1 MNSFQR
7 IFILTLVFLA
17 SCGNNNENN
26 VVSNYYYT
34 CPMHPS
40 VKSNSPGSCP
50 VCNMSLIKVEK
61 QNNQH
66 AQQEGNFITIEKQQQ
81 QLAGIKTDTVKFQTI
96 IPASTILG
104 TVAIDEEQVTTIS
117 SRVKGR
123 IDKLYIK
130 TSGEYIRK
138 GNPVYAIYS
147 EQLFADEKEFLALS
161 EKRTSN
167 TIENKLLDD
176 MFSASKNKLLLWGL
190 SEKQIEELVKSK
202 SASPQ
207 IIFYAQTEGY
217 VTEVLVQEGE
227 YVEVG
232 TPLIKLTSLNQIWID
247 AQVYSNEIERISG
260 SNSFQV
266 FSEAY
271 PNEVYTGR
279 LVFSNPSVEDGR
291 KIQLLRIRVNN
302 SPPSGEAEGAKLIPG
317 MMVYVNPKQN
327 AKPVLAVPKSAVL
340 LEKMKTVWVLAHD
353 NTFEQRMVET
363 GTENKFWIEIV
374 SGLKEGETVVTEG
387 AYLISS
393 EFILKSGAGQ
403 RHEH

>member
-1 MNSFQR
+1 MKQKI
-7 IFILTLVFLA
+7 IFLSIAILFALA
-17 SCGNNNENN
+17 GCKSKNENHAGHDTGT
-26 VVSNYYYT
+26 YYT
-34 CPMHPS
+34 CPMHPT

-61 QNNQH
+61 QNNEH

-161 EKRTSN
+161 EKRTNN
-167 TIENKLLDD
+167 TTGNELLDD
-176 MFSASKNKLLLWGL
+176 MLSASKNKLLLWGL
-190 SEKQIEELVKSK
+190 SEKQIAELGKNK
-202 SASPQ
+202 SASQQ

-217 VTEVLVQEGE
+217 VTEILVKEGA
-227 YVEVG
+227 YVEAG
-232 TPLIKLTSLNQIWID
+232 TLLFKLTELNQVWID
-247 AQVYSNEIERISG
+247 AQVYSNEIGKISG
-260 SNSFQV
+260 SSSFQI
-266 FSEAY
+266 FSETY
-271 PNEVYTGR
+271 PDEIYAGR

-291 KIQLLRIRVNN
+291 KVQLLRLKVDN
-302 SPPSGEAEGAKLIPG
+302 SKNKLIPG
-317 MMVYVNPKQN
+317 MMVYVSPKQN
-327 AKPVLAVPKSAVL
+327 SKPVLAVPKSAVL

-363 GTENKFWIEIV
+363 GTENKFWIEIL

>member
-1 MNSFQR
+1 MKQKI
-7 IFILTLVFLA
+7 IFLSIAILFALA
-17 SCGNNNENN
+17 GCKSKNENHAGHDTGT
-26 VVSNYYYT
+26 YYT
-34 CPMHPS
+34 CPMHPT

-61 QNNQH
+61 QNNEH

-161 EKRTSN
+161 EKRTNN
-167 TIENKLLDD
+167 TTENELLDD
-176 MFSASKNKLLLWGL
+176 MLSASKNKLLLWGL
-190 SEKQIEELVKSK
+190 SEKQIAELEKSK
-202 SASPQ
+202 SASQQ

-217 VTEVLVQEGE
+217 VTEILVKEGA
-227 YVEVG
+227 YVEAG
-232 TPLIKLTSLNQIWID
+232 TLLFKLTELNQVWID
-247 AQVYSNEIERISG
+247 AQVYSNEIEKISG
-260 SNSFQV
+260 SSSFQI
-266 FSEAY
+266 FSETY
-271 PNEVYTGR
+271 PDEIYEGR

-291 KIQLLRIRVNN
+291 KVQLLRLKVDN
-302 SPPSGEAEGAKLIPG
+302 SKNKLIPG

-327 AKPVLAVPKSAVL
+327 SKPVLAVPKSAVL

-363 GTENKFWIEIV
+363 GIENKFWIEIL

>member
-1 MNSFQR
+1 MKQKI
-7 IFILTLVFLA
+7 IFLSIAILFALA
-17 SCGNNNENN
+17 GCKSKNENHAGHDTGT
-26 VVSNYYYT
+26 YYT
-34 CPMHPS
+34 CPMHPT

-61 QNNQH
+61 QNNEH

-161 EKRTSN
+161 EKRTNN
-167 TIENKLLDD
+167 TTENELLDD
-176 MFSASKNKLLLWGL
+176 MLSASKNKLLLWGL
-190 SEKQIEELVKSK
+190 SEKQIAELEKSK
-202 SASPQ
+202 SASQQ

-217 VTEVLVQEGE
+217 VTEILVKEGA
-227 YVEVG
+227 YVEAG
-232 TPLIKLTSLNQIWID
+232 TLLFKLTELNQVWID
-247 AQVYSNEIERISG
+247 AQVYSNEIEKISG
-260 SNSFQV
+260 SSSFQI
-266 FSEAY
+266 FSETY
-271 PNEVYTGR
+271 PDEIYEGR

-291 KIQLLRIRVNN
+291 KVQLLRLKVDN
-302 SPPSGEAEGAKLIPG
+302 SKNKLIPG
-317 MMVYVNPKQN
+317 MMVYVSPKQN
-327 AKPVLAVPKSAVL
+327 SKPVLAVPKSAVL

-363 GTENKFWIEIV
+363 GIENKFWIEIL

-403 RHEH
+403 RHDH

>member
-1 MNSFQR
+1 MKQIIISN
-7 IFILTLVFLA
+7 IFLSILILA
-17 SCGNNNENN
+17 GCKNGHKNHQTTSD
-26 VVSNYYYT
+26 SYYT

-40 VKSNSPGSCP
+40 VMSSTPGACP

-61 QNNQH
+61 KENKH
-66 AQQEGNFITIEKQQQ
+66 ASKQGNFITIEKQQQ
-81 QLAGIKTDTVKFQTI
+81 QLAGIKTDTVKFQNI
-96 IPASTILG
+96 FSSSTILG

-161 EKRTSN
+161 ENKINSN
-167 TIENKLLDD
+167 AENKLLND
-176 MFSASKNKLLLWGL
+176 MLSASKNKLLLWGL
-190 SEKQIEELVKSK
+190 SEKQIEEFEKNK

-217 VTEVLVQEGE
+217 VTDVLVKEGE

-247 AQVYSNEIERISG
+247 AQVYSNEIEKISG

-266 FSEAY
+266 FSETY
-271 PNEVYTGR
+271 PDEVYTGR

-291 KIQLLRIRVNN
+291 KVQLLRLKVDN
-302 SPPSGEAEGAKLIPG
+302 SKNKLIPG
-317 MMVYVNPKQN
+317 MMVYVSPKQN
-327 AKPVLAVPKSAVL
+327 SKPVLAVPKSAVL
-340 LEKMKTVWVLAHD
+340 LEKMKTVWVLAHN

-363 GTENKFWIEIV
+363 GTENKYWIEIK
-374 SGLKEGETVVTEG
+374 SGLKQGDVVVTEG

>member
-1 MNSFQR
+1 MKQKI
-7 IFILTLVFLA
+7 IFLSIAILFALA
-17 SCGNNNENN
+17 GCKSKNENHAGHDTGT
-26 VVSNYYYT
+26 YYT
-34 CPMHPS
+34 CPMHPT

-61 QNNQH
+61 QNNEH

-161 EKRTSN
+161 EKRTNN
-167 TIENKLLDD
+167 TTENELLDD
-176 MFSASKNKLLLWGL
+176 MLSASKNKLLLWGL
-190 SEKQIEELVKSK
+190 SEKQIAELEKSK
-202 SASPQ
+202 SASQQ

-217 VTEVLVQEGE
+217 VTEILVKEGA
-227 YVEVG
+227 YVEAG
-232 TPLIKLTSLNQIWID
+232 TLLFKLTELNQVWID
-247 AQVYSNEIERISG
+247 AQVYSNEIEKISG
-260 SNSFQV
+260 SSSFQI
-266 FSEAY
+266 FSETY
-271 PNEVYTGR
+271 PDEIYEGR

-291 KIQLLRIRVNN
+291 KVQLLRLKVDN
-302 SPPSGEAEGAKLIPG
+302 SKNKLIPG
-317 MMVYVNPKQN
+317 MMVYVSPKQN
-327 AKPVLAVPKSAVL
+327 SKPVLAVPKSAVL

-363 GTENKFWIEIV
+363 GIENKFWIEIL

-387 AYLISS
+387 ASLISS

>member
-1 MNSFQR
+1 MKQKI
-7 IFILTLVFLA
+7 IFLSIAILFALA
-17 SCGNNNENN
+17 GCKSKNENHAGHDTGT
-26 VVSNYYYT
+26 YYT
-34 CPMHPS
+34 CPMHPT

-61 QNNQH
+61 QNNEH
-66 AQQEGNFITIEKQQQ
+66 AQQAGNFITIEKKQQ
-81 QLAGIKTDTVKFQTI
+81 QLAGIKTDTVKFQNI
-96 IPASTILG
+96 FSSSTILG

-147 EQLFADEKEFLALS
+147 EQLFADVKEFLALS
-161 EKRTSN
+161 ENKINSN
-167 TIENKLLDD
+167 AENKLLND
-176 MFSASKNKLLLWGL
+176 MLSASKNKLLLWGL
-190 SEKQIEELVKSK
+190 SEKQIEELEKNK

-217 VTEVLVQEGE
+217 VTDVLVKEGE

-232 TPLIKLTSLNQIWID
+232 TPLIKLTSLNQVWID
-247 AQVYSNEIERISG
+247 AQVYSNEIEKISG

-266 FSEAY
+266 FSETY
-271 PNEVYTGR
+271 PDEIYTGR
-279 LVFSNPSVEDGR
+279 LVFSNPSLENGR
-291 KIQLLRIRVNN
+291 KVQLLRLKVDN
-302 SPPSGEAEGAKLIPG
+302 SKNKLIPG
-317 MMVYVNPKQN
+317 MMVYVSPKQN
-327 AKPVLAVPKSAVL
+327 SKPVLAVPKSAVL
-340 LEKMKTVWVLAHD
+340 LEKMKTVWVLSHN

-363 GTENKFWIEIV
+363 GTENKYWIEIK
-374 SGLKEGETVVTEG
+374 SGLKQGDVVVTEG

>member
-1 MNSFQR
+1 MKQKI
-7 IFILTLVFLA
+7 IFLSITILFALA
-17 SCGNNNENN
+17 GCKSKNENHAGHD
-26 VVSNYYYT
+26 SGTYYT
-34 CPMHPS
+34 CPMHPT

-61 QNNQH
+61 QNNEH
-66 AQQEGNFITIEKQQQ
+66 AQQAGNFITIEKKQQ
-81 QLAGIKTDTVKFQTI
+81 QLAGIKTDTVKFQNI
-96 IPASTILG
+96 FSSSTILG

-161 EKRTSN
+161 ENKINSN
-167 TIENKLLDD
+167 AENKLLND
-176 MFSASKNKLLLWGL
+176 MLSASKNKLLLWGL
-190 SEKQIEELVKSK
+190 SEKQIEELEKNK

-207 IIFYAQTEGY
+207 IVFYAQTEGY
-217 VTEVLVQEGE
+217 VTEILVKEGA
-227 YVEVG
+227 YVEEG
-232 TPLIKLTSLNQIWID
+232 TLLIKLTALNQVWID
-247 AQVYSNEIERISG
+247 AQVYSNEIEKISG

-266 FSEAY
+266 FSETY
-271 PNEVYTGR
+271 PDEIYTGR
-279 LVFSNPSVEDGR
+279 LVFSNPSVENGR
-291 KIQLLRIRVNN
+291 KVQLLRLKVDN
-302 SPPSGEAEGAKLIPG
+302 SKNKLIPG
-317 MMVYVNPKQN
+317 MMVYVSPKQN
-327 AKPVLAVPKSAVL
+327 SKPVLAVPKSAVL

-353 NTFEQRMVET
+353 NTFEQRMVKT
-363 GTENKFWIEIV
+363 GAENKFWIEIV
-374 SGLKEGETVVTEG
+374 SGLKEGETIVTEG

>member
-1 MNSFQR
+1 MKQKI
-7 IFILTLVFLA
+7 IFLSIAILFALA
-17 SCGNNNENN
+17 GCKSKNENHAGHDTGT
-26 VVSNYYYT
+26 YYT
-34 CPMHPS
+34 CPMHPT

-61 QNNQH
+61 QNNEH
-66 AQQEGNFITIEKQQQ
+66 AQQAGNFITIEKKQQ
-81 QLAGIKTDTVKFQTI
+81 QLAGIKTDTVKFQNI
-96 IPASTILG
+96 FSSSTILG

-147 EQLFADEKEFLALS
+147 EQLFADVKEFLALS
-161 EKRTSN
+161 ENKINSN
-167 TIENKLLDD
+167 AENKLLND
-176 MFSASKNKLLLWGL
+176 MLSASKNKLLLWGL
-190 SEKQIEELVKSK
+190 SEKQIEELEKSK

-207 IIFYAQTEGY
+207 IIFYAQIEGY
-217 VTEVLVQEGE
+217 VTEVLVKEGE

-247 AQVYSNEIERISG
+247 AQVYSNEIEKISG

-266 FSEAY
+266 FSETY
-271 PNEVYTGR
+271 PDEVYTGR

-291 KIQLLRIRVNN
+291 KVQLLRLKVDN
-302 SPPSGEAEGAKLIPG
+302 SKNKLIPG
-317 MMVYVNPKQN
+317 MMVYVSPKQN
-327 AKPVLAVPKSAVL
+327 SKPVLAVPKSAVL

-363 GTENKFWIEIV
+363 GVENKHWIEIT
-374 SGLKEGETVVTEG
+374 SGLKPGDIVVTEG

-403 RHEH
+403 RHDH

>member
-1 MNSFQR
+1 MKQKI
-7 IFILTLVFLA
+7 IFLSITILFALA
-17 SCGNNNENN
+17 GCKSKNEN
-26 VVSNYYYT
+26 YAGHDTGTYYT
-34 CPMHPS
+34 CPMHPT

-61 QNNQH
+61 QNNEH

-104 TVAIDEEQVTTIS
+104 TVAIDEEQVTNIS

-130 TSGEYIRK
+130 TSGEYIQK

-161 EKRTSN
+161 DKRTSN
-167 TIENKLLDD
+167 TSENKLLTD
-176 MFSASKNKLLLWGL
+176 MLSASKNKLLLWGL
-190 SEKQIEELVKSK
+190 TEKQIAELGKNK

-217 VTEVLVQEGE
+217 VTDVLVKEGE

-232 TPLIKLTSLNQIWID
+232 TPLIKLTSLNQVWID
-247 AQVYSNEIERISG
+247 AQVYSNEIEKISG
-260 SNSFQV
+260 SSSFQI
-266 FSEAY
+266 FSETY
-271 PNEVYTGR
+271 PDEVYKGR
-279 LVFSNPSVEDGR
+279 LVFSNPIVEDGR
-291 KIQLLRIRVNN
+291 KVQLLRLKIDNAKN
-302 SPPSGEAEGAKLIPG
+302 KLIPG
-317 MMVYVNPKQN
+317 MMVYVSPKQN
-327 AKPVLAVPKSAVL
+327 SKPVLAVPKSAVL
-340 LEKMKTVWVLAHD
+340 LEKMKTVWVLAHE

-363 GTENKFWIEIV
+363 GAENKFWIEILT
-374 SGLKEGETVVTEG
+374 GIKEGEIIVTDG
-387 AYLISS
+387 SYLVSS

-403 RHEH
+403 RHDH

>member
-1 MNSFQR
+1 MKKKI
-7 IFILTLVFLA
+7 IFLSIAILFALA
-17 SCGNNNENN
+17 GCKSKNENHAGHD
-26 VVSNYYYT
+26 SDSYYT
-34 CPMHPS
+34 CPMHPT
-40 VKSNSPGSCP
+40 VKSNIPGSCP

-61 QNNQH
+61 QNNDH

-96 IPASTILG
+96 VTASTILG

-147 EQLFADEKEFLALS
+147 EQLFADEKEFLTFS
-161 EKRTSN
+161 EKRKSN
-167 TIENKLLDD
+167 TTENKLLDD
-176 MFSASKNKLLLWGL
+176 MLSASKNKLLLWGL
-190 SEKQIEELVKSK
+190 SEKQIEELEKSK

-217 VTEVLVQEGE
+217 VTEVLVKEGE

-247 AQVYSNEIERISG
+247 AQVYSNEIEKISG

-266 FSEAY
+266 FSETY
-271 PNEVYTGR
+271 PNEIYTGR
-279 LVFSNPSVEDGR
+279 LVFNNPSVEEGR
-291 KIQLLRIRVNN
+291 KVHLLRLKVDN
-302 SPPSGEAEGAKLIPG
+302 SKNKLIPG
-317 MMVYVNPKQN
+317 MMVYVSPKQN
-327 AKPVLAVPKSAVL
+327 SKPVLAVPKSAVL
-340 LEKMKTVWVLAHD
+340 LEKMETIWVLAHD
-353 NTFEQRMVET
+353 NTFEQRMVAT
-363 GTENKFWIEIV
+363 GIENKFWIEIV
-374 SGLKEGETVVTEG
+374 SGLKEGEIVVTEG

>member
-1 MNSFQR
+1 MRKLIYITILFS
-7 IFILTLVFLA
+7 IFILA
-17 SCGNNNENN
+17 ACKNGHENHEAT
-26 VVSNYYYT
+26 SDSYYT

-61 QNNQH
+61 QNNEH
-66 AQQEGNFITIEKQQQ
+66 AQQAGNFITIEKKQQ
-81 QLAGIKTDTVKFQTI
+81 QLAGIKTDTVKFQNI
-96 IPASTILG
+96 FSSSTILG

-147 EQLFADEKEFLALS
+147 EQLFADVKEFLALS
-161 EKRTSN
+161 ENKINSN
-167 TIENKLLDD
+167 AENKLLND
-176 MFSASKNKLLLWGL
+176 MLSASKNKLLLWGL
-190 SEKQIEELVKSK
+190 SEKQIEELEKNK

-217 VTEVLVQEGE
+217 VTDVLVKEGE

-232 TPLIKLTSLNQIWID
+232 TPLIKLTSLNQVWID
-247 AQVYSNEIERISG
+247 AQVYSNEIEKISG

-266 FSEAY
+266 FSETY
-271 PNEVYTGR
+271 PDEIYTGR
-279 LVFSNPSVEDGR
+279 LVFSNPSLENGR
-291 KIQLLRIRVNN
+291 KVQLLRLKVDN
-302 SPPSGEAEGAKLIPG
+302 SKNKLIPG
-317 MMVYVNPKQN
+317 MMVYVSPKQN
-327 AKPVLAVPKSAVL
+327 SKPVLAVPKSALL

-363 GTENKFWIEIV
+363 GVENKHWIEIT
-374 SGLKEGETVVTEG
+374 SGLKPGDIVVTEG

>member
-1 MNSFQR
+1 MKQKI
-7 IFILTLVFLA
+7 IFLSITILFALA
-17 SCGNNNENN
+17 GCKSKNENHAGHD
-26 VVSNYYYT
+26 SGTYYT
-34 CPMHPS
+34 CPMHPT

-61 QNNQH
+61 QNNDH
-66 AQQEGNFITIEKQQQ
+66 AQQEGNFISIEKQQQ

-96 IPASTILG
+96 ISASTILG

-161 EKRTSN
+161 DKRTSN
-167 TIENKLLDD
+167 TTENKLLDE
-176 MFSASKNKLLLWGL
+176 MLSASKNKLLLWGL
-190 SEKQIEELVKSK
+190 SEKQIDELGKNK

-217 VTEVLVQEGE
+217 VTEILVKEGA
-227 YVEVG
+227 YVEAG
-232 TPLIKLTSLNQIWID
+232 TLLIKLTELNQIWID
-247 AQVYSNEIERISG
+247 AQVYSNEIEKISG

-266 FSEAY
+266 FSETY
-271 PNEVYTGR
+271 PDEVYTGR

-291 KIQLLRIRVNN
+291 KVQLLRLRIDNTKN
-302 SPPSGEAEGAKLIPG
+302 KLIPG
-317 MMVYVNPKQN
+317 MMVYVSPKQN
-327 AKPVLAVPKSAVL
+327 SKPVLAVPKSAVL

-353 NTFEQRMVET
+353 NTFEQRMVKT
-363 GTENKFWIEIV
+363 GAENKFWIEIL

>member
-1 MNSFQR
+1 MKQKI
-7 IFILTLVFLA
+7 IFLSITILFALA
-17 SCGNNNENN
+17 GCKSKNENHAGHD
-26 VVSNYYYT
+26 SGTYYT
-34 CPMHPS
+34 CPMHPT

-61 QNNQH
+61 QNNEH
-66 AQQEGNFITIEKQQQ
+66 AQQAGNFITIEKKQQ
-81 QLAGIKTDTVKFQTI
+81 QLAGIKTDTVKFQNI
-96 IPASTILG
+96 FSSSTILG

-123 IDKLYIK
+123 LDKLYIK

-161 EKRTSN
+161 ENKINSN
-167 TIENKLLDD
+167 AENKLLND
-176 MFSASKNKLLLWGL
+176 MLSASKNKLLLWGL
-190 SEKQIEELVKSK
+190 SEKQIEELEKNK

-207 IIFYAQTEGY
+207 IVFYAQTEGY
-217 VTEVLVQEGE
+217 VTEILVKEGA
-227 YVEVG
+227 YVEEG
-232 TPLIKLTSLNQIWID
+232 TLLIKLTALNQVWID
-247 AQVYSNEIERISG
+247 AQVYSNEIEKISG

-266 FSEAY
+266 FSETY
-271 PNEVYTGR
+271 PDEIYTGR
-279 LVFSNPSVEDGR
+279 LVFSNPSVENGR
-291 KIQLLRIRVNN
+291 KVQLLRLKVDN
-302 SPPSGEAEGAKLIPG
+302 SKNKLIPG
-317 MMVYVNPKQN
+317 MMVYVSPKQN
-327 AKPVLAVPKSAVL
+327 SKPVLAVPKSAVL
-340 LEKMKTVWVLAHD
+340 LEKMKTVWVLAHN

-363 GTENKFWIEIV
+363 GAENKFWIEIL

-403 RHEH
+403 RHDH

>member
-1 MNSFQR
+1 MKQKI
-7 IFILTLVFLA
+7 IFLSITILFALA
-17 SCGNNNENN
+17 GCKSKNENHAGHD
-26 VVSNYYYT
+26 SGTYYT

-61 QNNQH
+61 QNNEH
-66 AQQEGNFITIEKQQQ
+66 TQQDGNFITIEKQQQ
-81 QLAGIKTDTVKFQTI
+81 QLAGIKTDTVKFQAI

-161 EKRTSN
+161 EKRTNN
-167 TIENKLLDD
+167 TTENKLLDD
-176 MFSASKNKLLLWGL
+176 MLSASKNKLLLWGL
-190 SEKQIEELVKSK
+190 SEKQIAELGKNK

-217 VTEVLVQEGE
+217 VTEVLVKEGE

-232 TPLIKLTSLNQIWID
+232 TSIVKLTTLNQVWID
-247 AQVYSNEIERISG
+247 AQVYSNEIEKISG

-266 FSEAY
+266 FSETY
-271 PNEVYTGR
+271 PDEVYTGR
-279 LVFSNPSVEDGR
+279 LVFSNPGVEDNR
-291 KIQLLRIRVNN
+291 KVQLLRLRIDNAKNN
-302 SPPSGEAEGAKLIPG
+302 LIPG
-317 MMVYVNPKQN
+317 MMVYVSPKQN
-327 AKPVLAVPKSAVL
+327 SKPVLAVPKSAVL
-340 LEKMKTVWVLAHD
+340 LEKMKTVWILAHD

-363 GTENKFWIEIV
+363 GTENKFWIEIL
-374 SGLKEGETVVTEG
+374 SGIKEGEIIVTDG
-387 AYLISS
+387 SYLISS

-403 RHEH
+403 RHDH

>member
-1 MNSFQR
+1 MKQKI
-7 IFILTLVFLA
+7 IFLSITIILALA
-17 SCGNNNENN
+17 GCKSKNENHAGHD
-26 VVSNYYYT
+26 SGTYYT

-61 QNNQH
+61 QDNRYEQH
-66 AQQEGNFITIEKQQQ
+66 KGNFITIEKPQQL
-81 QLAGIKTDTVKFQTI
+81 LAGIKTDTVKFQTI

-147 EQLFADEKEFLALS
+147 EQLFADEKEFLSLL
-161 EKRTSN
+161 EKKKSSN
-167 TIENKLLDD
+167 NENKLLDD
-176 MFSASKNKLLLWGL
+176 MLSASKNKLLLWGL
-190 SEKQIEELVKSK
+190 SEKQIDELVKNK
-202 SASPQ
+202 FVSPQ

-217 VTEVLVQEGE
+217 VTDVLVKEGE

-232 TPLIKLTSLNQIWID
+232 TPLIKLTSLNQVWID
-247 AQVYSNEIERISG
+247 AQVYYNEIEKISG

-266 FSEAY
+266 FSETY
-271 PNEVYTGR
+271 PDEVYTGR

-291 KIQLLRIRVNN
+291 KVQLLRLRIDNAK
-302 SPPSGEAEGAKLIPG
+302 GKLIPG
-317 MMVYVNPKQN
+317 MMVYVSPKPN
-327 AKPVLAVPKSAVL
+327 VKPVLAVPKSAVL
-340 LEKMKTVWVLAHD
+340 LEKMKTVWVLVHN

-363 GTENKFWIEIV
+363 GAENKFWIEIV

>member
-1 MNSFQR
+1 MKQKI
-7 IFILTLVFLA
+7 IFLSITILLA
-17 SCGNNNENN
+17 LAGCKSKNENHAGHD
-26 VVSNYYYT
+26 SGTYYT
-34 CPMHPS
+34 CPMHPT

-61 QNNQH
+61 QNNEH

-104 TVAIDEEQVTTIS
+104 TVAIDEEQVTNIS

-130 TSGEYIRK
+130 TSGEYIQK

-161 EKRTSN
+161 DKRTSN
-167 TIENKLLDD
+167 TSENKLLTD
-176 MFSASKNKLLLWGL
+176 MLSASKNKLLLWGL
-190 SEKQIEELVKSK
+190 TEKQIAELGKNK

-217 VTEVLVQEGE
+217 VTDVLVKEGE

-232 TPLIKLTSLNQIWID
+232 TPLIKLTSLNQVWID
-247 AQVYSNEIERISG
+247 AQVYSNEIEKISG
-260 SNSFQV
+260 SSSFQI
-266 FSEAY
+266 FSETY
-271 PNEVYTGR
+271 PDEVYKGR
-279 LVFSNPSVEDGR
+279 LVFSNPIVEDGR
-291 KIQLLRIRVNN
+291 KVQLLRLKIDNAKN
-302 SPPSGEAEGAKLIPG
+302 KLIPG
-317 MMVYVNPKQN
+317 MMVYVSPKQN
-327 AKPVLAVPKSAVL
+327 SKPVLAVPKSAVL
-340 LEKMKTVWVLAHD
+340 LEKMKTVWVLAHE
-353 NTFEQRMVET
+353 NTFEQRMVKT
-363 GTENKFWIEIV
+363 GAENKFWIEILT
-374 SGLKEGETVVTEG
+374 GIKEGEIIVTDG
-387 AYLISS
+387 SYLVSS

-403 RHEH
+403 RHDH

>member
-1 MNSFQR
+1 MKQKI
-7 IFILTLVFLA
+7 IFLSIAILFALA
-17 SCGNNNENN
+17 GCKSKNENHAGHDTGT
-26 VVSNYYYT
+26 YYT
-34 CPMHPS
+34 CPMHPT

-61 QNNQH
+61 QNNEH

-161 EKRTSN
+161 EKRTNN
-167 TIENKLLDD
+167 TTENELLDD
-176 MFSASKNKLLLWGL
+176 MLSASKNKLLLWGL
-190 SEKQIEELVKSK
+190 SEKQIAELEKSK

-217 VTEVLVQEGE
+217 VTEVLVKEGE

-247 AQVYSNEIERISG
+247 AQVYSNEIEKISG

-266 FSEAY
+266 FSETY
-271 PNEVYTGR
+271 PNEIYTGR
-279 LVFSNPSVEDGR
+279 LVFNNPSVEEGR
-291 KIQLLRIRVNN
+291 KVHLLRLKVDN
-302 SPPSGEAEGAKLIPG
+302 SKNKLIPG
-317 MMVYVNPKQN
+317 MMVYVSPKQN
-327 AKPVLAVPKSAVL
+327 SKPVLAVPKSAVL
-340 LEKMKTVWVLAHD
+340 LEKMETIWVLAHD
-353 NTFEQRMVET
+353 NTFEQRMVAT
-363 GTENKFWIEIV
+363 GIENKFWIEIL

>member
-1 MNSFQR
+1 MKQKI
-7 IFILTLVFLA
+7 IFLSIAILFALA
-17 SCGNNNENN
+17 GCKSKNENHAGHDTGT
-26 VVSNYYYT
+26 YYT
-34 CPMHPS
+34 CPMHPT

-61 QNNQH
+61 QNNEH

-161 EKRTSN
+161 EKRTNN
-167 TIENKLLDD
+167 TTGNELLDD
-176 MFSASKNKLLLWGL
+176 MLSASKNKLLLWGL
-190 SEKQIEELVKSK
+190 SEKQIAELEKSK
-202 SASPQ
+202 SASQQ

-217 VTEVLVQEGE
+217 VTEILVKEGA
-227 YVEVG
+227 YVEAG
-232 TPLIKLTSLNQIWID
+232 TLLFKLTELNQVWID
-247 AQVYSNEIERISG
+247 AQVYSNEIEKISG
-260 SNSFQV
+260 SSSFQI
-266 FSEAY
+266 FSETY
-271 PNEVYTGR
+271 PDEIYSGR

-291 KIQLLRIRVNN
+291 KVQLLRLKVDN
-302 SPPSGEAEGAKLIPG
+302 SKNKLIPG
-317 MMVYVNPKQN
+317 MMVYVSPKQN
-327 AKPVLAVPKSAVL
+327 SKPVLAVPKSAVL

-363 GTENKFWIEIV
+363 GIENKFWIEIL

>member
-1 MNSFQR
+1 MKQKI
-7 IFILTLVFLA
+7 IFLSIAILFALA
-17 SCGNNNENN
+17 GCKSKNENHAGHDTGT
-26 VVSNYYYT
+26 YYT
-34 CPMHPS
+34 CPMHPT

-61 QNNQH
+61 QNNEH

-161 EKRTSN
+161 EKRTNN
-167 TIENKLLDD
+167 TTENELLDD
-176 MFSASKNKLLLWGL
+176 MLSASKNKLLLWGL
-190 SEKQIEELVKSK
+190 SEKQIAELEKSK
-202 SASPQ
+202 SASQQ

-217 VTEVLVQEGE
+217 VTEILVKEGA
-227 YVEVG
+227 YVEAG
-232 TPLIKLTSLNQIWID
+232 TLLFKLTELNQVWID
-247 AQVYSNEIERISG
+247 AQVYSNEIEKISG
-260 SNSFQV
+260 SSSFQI
-266 FSEAY
+266 FSETY
-271 PNEVYTGR
+271 PDEIYEGR

-291 KIQLLRIRVNN
+291 KVQLLRLKVDN
-302 SPPSGEAEGAKLIPG
+302 SKNKLIPG
-317 MMVYVNPKQN
+317 MMVYVSPKQN
-327 AKPVLAVPKSAVL
+327 SKPVLAVPKSAVL

-363 GTENKFWIEIV
+363 GIENKFWIEIL

>member
-1 MNSFQR
+1 MKQKI
-7 IFILTLVFLA
+7 IFLLITILFALA
-17 SCGNNNENN
+17 GCKSNNDNHAGHDSET
-26 VVSNYYYT
+26 YYT
-34 CPMHPS
+34 CPMHPT

-61 QNNQH
+61 QNNEH
-66 AQQEGNFITIEKQQQ
+66 AQQAGNFITIEKKQQ
-81 QLAGIKTDTVKFQTI
+81 QLAGIKTDTVKFQNI
-96 IPASTILG
+96 FSASPILG

-123 IDKLYIK
+123 LDKLYIK

-161 EKRTSN
+161 EKKKN
-167 TIENKLLDD
+167 GNAENKLLND
-176 MFSASKNKLLLWGL
+176 MLSASKNKLLLWGL
-190 SEKQIEELVKSK
+190 AENQIDELEKNKFASQQIV
-202 SASPQ
+202 
-207 IIFYAQTEGY
+207 FYAQTEGY
-217 VTEVLVQEGE
+217 VTEILVKEGA
-227 YVEVG
+227 YVEEG
-232 TPLIKLTSLNQIWID
+232 TLLLKLTALNQVWID
-247 AQVYSNEIERISG
+247 AQVYSNEIEKISG

-266 FSEAY
+266 FSETY
-271 PNEVYTGR
+271 PDEVYTGR

-291 KIQLLRIRVNN
+291 KVQLLRLNVDN
-302 SPPSGEAEGAKLIPG
+302 SKNKLIPG
-317 MMVYVNPKQN
+317 MMVYVSPKQN
-327 AKPVLAVPKSAVL
+327 SKPVLAVPKSAVL
-340 LEKMKTVWVLAHD
+340 LEKMKTVWVLAHN

-363 GTENKFWIEIV
+363 GAENKFWIEIL

>member
-1 MNSFQR
+1 MKQKI
-7 IFILTLVFLA
+7 IFLSIAILFALA
-17 SCGNNNENN
+17 GCKSKNENHAGHDTGT
-26 VVSNYYYT
+26 YYT
-34 CPMHPS
+34 CPMHPT

-61 QNNQH
+61 QNNEH

-161 EKRTSN
+161 EKRTNN
-167 TIENKLLDD
+167 TTGNELLDD
-176 MFSASKNKLLLWGL
+176 MLSASKNKLLLWGL
-190 SEKQIEELVKSK
+190 TEKQIAELEKSK
-202 SASPQ
+202 SASQQ

-217 VTEVLVQEGE
+217 VTEILVKEGV
-227 YVEVG
+227 YVEAG
-232 TPLIKLTSLNQIWID
+232 TLLIKLTELNQIWID
-247 AQVYSNEIERISG
+247 AQVYSNEIEKISG
-260 SNSFQV
+260 SSSFQV
-266 FSEAY
+266 FSETY
-271 PNEVYTGR
+271 PDEVYTGR

-291 KIQLLRIRVNN
+291 KVQLLRLRIDNTKN
-302 SPPSGEAEGAKLIPG
+302 KLIPG
-317 MMVYVNPKQN
+317 MMVYVSPKQN
-327 AKPVLAVPKSAVL
+327 SKPVLAIPKSAVL

-363 GTENKFWIEIV
+363 GAENKFWIEIL
-374 SGLKEGETVVTEG
+374 SGLNEGEIIVTEG
-387 AYLISS
+387 SYLISS

>member
-1 MNSFQR
+1 MKQKI
-7 IFILTLVFLA
+7 IFLSIAILFALA
-17 SCGNNNENN
+17 GCKSKNENHAGHDTGT
-26 VVSNYYYT
+26 YYT
-34 CPMHPS
+34 CPMHPT

-50 VCNMSLIKVEK
+50 VCNMSLIKVEG
-61 QNNQH
+61 QNNEH

-147 EQLFADEKEFLALS
+147 EQLFADEKEFLVLS
-161 EKRTSN
+161 ENKINSN
-167 TIENKLLDD
+167 AENKLLND
-176 MFSASKNKLLLWGL
+176 MLSASKNKLLLWGL
-190 SEKQIEELVKSK
+190 SEKQIEELEKNK

-207 IIFYAQTEGY
+207 IVFYAQTEGY
-217 VTEVLVQEGE
+217 VTEILVKEGA
-227 YVEVG
+227 YVEEG
-232 TPLIKLTSLNQIWID
+232 TLLIKLTALNQVWID
-247 AQVYSNEIERISG
+247 AQVYSNEIEKISG

-266 FSEAY
+266 FSETY
-271 PNEVYTGR
+271 PDEIYTGR
-279 LVFSNPSVEDGR
+279 LVFSNPSVENGR
-291 KIQLLRIRVNN
+291 KVQLLRLKVDN
-302 SPPSGEAEGAKLIPG
+302 SKNKLIPG
-317 MMVYVNPKQN
+317 MMVYVSPKQN
-327 AKPVLAVPKSAVL
+327 SEPVLAVPKSAVL
-340 LEKMKTVWVLAHD
+340 LEKMKTVWVLAHN

-363 GTENKFWIEIV
+363 GAENKFWIEIL

-403 RHEH
+403 RHDH

>member
-1 MNSFQR
+1 MKQKI
-7 IFILTLVFLA
+7 IFLSITILFALA
-17 SCGNNNENN
+17 GCKSKNENHAGHD
-26 VVSNYYYT
+26 SGTYYT
-34 CPMHPS
+34 CPMHPT

-61 QNNQH
+61 QNNDH

-81 QLAGIKTDTVKFQTI
+81 QLAGIKTDTVKFQSI
-96 IPASTILG
+96 ISASTILG
-104 TVAIDEEQVTTIS
+104 TVAIDEEQITTIS

-138 GNPVYAIYS
+138 GNPAYAIYS

-161 EKRTSN
+161 ERKTNN

-176 MFSASKNKLLLWGL
+176 MLSASKNKLQLWGL
-190 SEKQIEELVKSK
+190 SEKQIEELEKSK

-217 VTEVLVQEGE
+217 VTEILVKEGA
-227 YVEVG
+227 YVEAG
-232 TPLIKLTSLNQIWID
+232 TLLIKLTELNQVWID
-247 AQVYSNEIERISG
+247 AQVYSNEIEKISG

-266 FSEAY
+266 FSETY
-271 PNEVYTGR
+271 PDEVYTGR

-291 KIQLLRIRVNN
+291 KVQLLRLRIDNAKN
-302 SPPSGEAEGAKLIPG
+302 KLIPG
-317 MMVYVNPKQN
+317 MMVYVSPKQN
-327 AKPVLAVPKSAVL
+327 SKPVLAVPKSAVL
-340 LEKMKTVWVLAHD
+340 LEKMKTVWVLAHE

-363 GTENKFWIEIV
+363 GAENKFWIEIL
-374 SGLKEGETVVTEG
+374 SGLKEGEIVVTEG

>member
-1 MNSFQR
+1 MKQKI
-7 IFILTLVFLA
+7 IFFSITILLA
-17 SCGNNNENN
+17 LAGCKSKNENHAGHD
-26 VVSNYYYT
+26 SGAYYT

-61 QNNQH
+61 QTNEH
-66 AQQEGNFITIEKQQQ
+66 AKQEGNFISIEKQQQ

-96 IPASTILG
+96 VAVSTILG

-161 EKRTSN
+161 DKRTSN
-167 TIENKLLDD
+167 TTENKLLDD

-190 SEKQIEELVKSK
+190 TERQIDELGKNK

-217 VTEVLVQEGE
+217 VTEILVKEGV
-227 YVEVG
+227 YVEAG
-232 TPLIKLTSLNQIWID
+232 TLLIKLTELNQVWID
-247 AQVYSNEIERISG
+247 AQVYSNEIEKISG
-260 SNSFQV
+260 SSSFLV
-266 FSEAY
+266 FSETY
-271 PNEVYTGR
+271 PDEVYTGR

-291 KIQLLRIRVNN
+291 KVQLLRLRIDNIKN
-302 SPPSGEAEGAKLIPG
+302 ELIPG
-317 MMVYVNPKQN
+317 MMVYVSPKQIS
-327 AKPVLAVPKSAVL
+327 KPVLAVPKSAVL

-363 GTENKFWIEIV
+363 GAENKFWIEIV
-374 SGLKEGETVVTEG
+374 SGLKQGDIVVTEG

>member
-1 MNSFQR
+1 MKQKI
-7 IFILTLVFLA
+7 IFLSITILFALA
-17 SCGNNNENN
+17 GCKSKNENHAGHD
-26 VVSNYYYT
+26 SGTYYT

-61 QNNQH
+61 QNNEH
-66 AQQEGNFITIEKQQQ
+66 TQQDGNFITIEKQQQ
-81 QLAGIKTDTVKFQTI
+81 QLAGIKTDTVKFQAI

-167 TIENKLLDD
+167 TTENKLLTD
-176 MFSASKNKLLLWGL
+176 MLSASKNKLLLWGL
-190 SEKQIEELVKSK
+190 SEKQIEELEKSK
-202 SASPQ
+202 SASQQ
-207 IIFYAQTEGY
+207 IIFYAPSEGY
-217 VTEVLVQEGE
+217 VTEILVKEGA
-227 YVEVG
+227 YVEAG
-232 TPLIKLTSLNQIWID
+232 TLLIKLTELNQVWVD
-247 AQVYSNEIERISG
+247 AQVYSNEIEKISG
-260 SNSFQV
+260 SSSFQI
-266 FSEAY
+266 FSETY
-271 PNEVYTGR
+271 PDEIYTGR

-291 KIQLLRIRVNN
+291 KVQLLRLKVDN
-302 SPPSGEAEGAKLIPG
+302 SKNKLIPG
-317 MMVYVNPKQN
+317 MMVYVSPKQN
-327 AKPVLAVPKSAVL
+327 SKPVLAVPKSAVL
-340 LEKMKTVWVLAHD
+340 LEKMKTVWVLAHE

-363 GTENKFWIEIV
+363 GAENKFWIEILT
-374 SGLKEGETVVTEG
+374 GIKEGEIIVTDG
-387 AYLISS
+387 SYLVSS

-403 RHEH
+403 RHDH

>member
-1 MNSFQR
+1 MKQKI
-7 IFILTLVFLA
+7 IFLSIAILFALA
-17 SCGNNNENN
+17 GCKSKNENHAGHDTGT
-26 VVSNYYYT
+26 YYT
-34 CPMHPS
+34 CPMHPT

-61 QNNQH
+61 QNNEH

-161 EKRTSN
+161 EKRTNN
-167 TIENKLLDD
+167 TTENELLDD
-176 MFSASKNKLLLWGL
+176 MLSASKNKLLLWGL
-190 SEKQIEELVKSK
+190 SEKQIAELEKSK
-202 SASPQ
+202 SASQQ

-217 VTEVLVQEGE
+217 VTEILVKEGA
-227 YVEVG
+227 YVEAG
-232 TPLIKLTSLNQIWID
+232 TLLFKLTELNQVWID
-247 AQVYSNEIERISG
+247 AQVYSNEIEKISG
-260 SNSFQV
+260 SSSFQI
-266 FSEAY
+266 FSETY
-271 PNEVYTGR
+271 PDEIYEGR

-291 KIQLLRIRVNN
+291 KVQLLRLRIDN
-302 SPPSGEAEGAKLIPG
+302 SKNKLIPG
-317 MMVYVNPKQN
+317 MMVYVSPKQN
-327 AKPVLAVPKSAVL
+327 SKPVLAVPKSAVL

-363 GTENKFWIEIV
+363 GIENKFWIEIL

>member
-1 MNSFQR
+1 MKQKVFFLS
-7 IFILTLVFLA
+7 ITILFALA
-17 SCGNNNENN
+17 GCKSKNENHAGHD
-26 VVSNYYYT
+26 SGSYYT
-34 CPMHPS
+34 CPMHPT

-96 IPASTILG
+96 IPASTVLG

-130 TSGEYIRK
+130 TSGEYIKK

-161 EKRTSN
+161 EKKKNGTA
-167 TIENKLLDD
+167 ENILLDD
-176 MFSASKNKLLLWGL
+176 MLSASKNKLLLWGL
-190 SEKQIEELVKSK
+190 SEKQMQELEKSK
-202 SASPQ
+202 SASQQ

-217 VTEVLVQEGE
+217 VTEILVKEGA
-227 YVEVG
+227 YVEAG
-232 TPLIKLTSLNQIWID
+232 TLLIKLTELNQVWID
-247 AQVYSNEIERISG
+247 AQVYSNEIEKISG
-260 SNSFQV
+260 SSSFQV
-266 FSEAY
+266 FSETY
-271 PNEVYTGR
+271 PDEVYTGR
-279 LVFSNPSVEDGR
+279 LVFSNPNVEDGR
-291 KIQLLRIRVNN
+291 KVQLLRLRIDNTK
-302 SPPSGEAEGAKLIPG
+302 SKLIPG
-317 MMVYVNPKQN
+317 MMVYVSPKQN
-327 AKPVLAVPKSAVL
+327 SKPVLAIPKSAVL
-340 LEKMKTVWVLAHD
+340 LEKMKTVWVLAHE

-363 GTENKFWIEIV
+363 GTENKFWIEIL
-374 SGLKEGETVVTEG
+374 SGLKEGEIIVTEG

-403 RHEH
+403 RHDH

>member
-1 MNSFQR
+1 MKQIIISN
-7 IFILTLVFLA
+7 IFLSILILA
-17 SCGNNNENN
+17 GCKNGHKNHQTTSD
-26 VVSNYYYT
+26 SYYT

-40 VKSNSPGSCP
+40 VMSSTPGACP

-61 QNNQH
+61 KENKH
-66 AQQEGNFITIEKQQQ
+66 ASKQGNFITIEKQQQ
-81 QLAGIKTDTVKFQTI
+81 QLAGIKTDTVKFQNI
-96 IPASTILG
+96 FSSSTILG

-147 EQLFADEKEFLALS
+147 EQLFADVKEFLALS
-161 EKRTSN
+161 ENKINSN
-167 TIENKLLDD
+167 AENKLLND
-176 MFSASKNKLLLWGL
+176 MLSASKNKLLLWGL
-190 SEKQIEELVKSK
+190 SEKQIEELEKNK

-217 VTEVLVQEGE
+217 VTDVLVKEGE

-232 TPLIKLTSLNQIWID
+232 TPLIKLTSLNQVWID
-247 AQVYSNEIERISG
+247 AQVYSNEIEKISG

-266 FSEAY
+266 FSETY
-271 PNEVYTGR
+271 PDEIYTGR
-279 LVFSNPSVEDGR
+279 LVFSNPSLENGR
-291 KIQLLRIRVNN
+291 KVQLLRLKVDN
-302 SPPSGEAEGAKLIPG
+302 SKNKLIPG
-317 MMVYVNPKQN
+317 MMVYVSPKQN
-327 AKPVLAVPKSAVL
+327 SKPVLAVPKSAVL
-340 LEKMKTVWVLAHD
+340 LEKMKTVWVLSHN

-363 GTENKFWIEIV
+363 GTENKYWIEIK
-374 SGLKEGETVVTEG
+374 SGLKQGDVVVTEG

>member
-1 MNSFQR
+1 MKQKI
-7 IFILTLVFLA
+7 IFLSIAILFALA
-17 SCGNNNENN
+17 GCKSKNENHAGHDTGT
-26 VVSNYYYT
+26 YYT
-34 CPMHPS
+34 CPMHPT

-61 QNNQH
+61 QNNEH

-161 EKRTSN
+161 EKRTNN
-167 TIENKLLDD
+167 TTENELLDD
-176 MFSASKNKLLLWGL
+176 MLSASKNKLLLWGL
-190 SEKQIEELVKSK
+190 SEKQIAELGKNK
-202 SASPQ
+202 SASQQ

-217 VTEVLVQEGE
+217 VTEILVKEGA
-227 YVEVG
+227 YVEAG
-232 TPLIKLTSLNQIWID
+232 TLLFKLTELNQVWID
-247 AQVYSNEIERISG
+247 AQVYSNEIGKISG
-260 SNSFQV
+260 SSSFQI
-266 FSEAY
+266 FSETY
-271 PNEVYTGR
+271 PDEIYAGR

-291 KIQLLRIRVNN
+291 KVQLLRLKVDN
-302 SPPSGEAEGAKLIPG
+302 SKNKLIPG
-317 MMVYVNPKQN
+317 MMVYVSPKQN
-327 AKPVLAVPKSAVL
+327 SKPVLAVPKSAVL

-363 GTENKFWIEIV
+363 GTENKFWIEIL

>member
-1 MNSFQR
+1 MKQKI
-7 IFILTLVFLA
+7 IFLSIAILFALA
-17 SCGNNNENN
+17 GCKSKNENHAGHDTGT
-26 VVSNYYYT
+26 YYT
-34 CPMHPS
+34 CPMHPT

-50 VCNMSLIKVEK
+50 VCNMSLIKVER
-61 QNNQH
+61 QNNEH

-161 EKRTSN
+161 EKRTNN
-167 TIENKLLDD
+167 TTENELLDD
-176 MFSASKNKLLLWGL
+176 MLSASKNKLLLWGL
-190 SEKQIEELVKSK
+190 SEKQIAELEKSK
-202 SASPQ
+202 SASQQ

-217 VTEVLVQEGE
+217 VTEILVKEGA
-227 YVEVG
+227 YVEAG
-232 TPLIKLTSLNQIWID
+232 TLLFKLTELNQVWID
-247 AQVYSNEIERISG
+247 AQVYSNEIGKISG
-260 SNSFQV
+260 SSSFQI
-266 FSEAY
+266 FSETY
-271 PNEVYTGR
+271 PDEIYEGR

-291 KIQLLRIRVNN
+291 KVQLLRLKVDN
-302 SPPSGEAEGAKLIPG
+302 SKNKLIPG
-317 MMVYVNPKQN
+317 MMVYVSPKQN
-327 AKPVLAVPKSAVL
+327 SKPVLAVPKSAVL

-363 GTENKFWIEIV
+363 GIENKFWIEIL